1 MKKKIFEF
9 AKGLFE
15 FTKILTISF
24 TVFYFKVMMFT
35 MELAAEAVKNNYLG
49 SLAFL
54 TAAIGAVNGAAAI
67 FYRAVIGK
75 SERENLNK
83 HKPETA
89 ERKIENERDT
99 YTGDTVDI
107 ADDSN
112 YISAGDNGGSG

>member
-9 AKGLFE
+9 VKGLFE

-24 TVFYFKVMMFT
+24 TVFYFKVMLFT
-35 MELAAEAVKNNYLG
+35 MELAAEAVEKNYLG
-49 SLAFL
+49 TLAFL

-83 HKPETA
+83 HRPETA
-89 ERKIENERDT
+89 GRMIENEGDT
-99 YTGDTVDI
+99 YTGDTADI
-107 ADDSN
+107 ADGSN
-112 YISAGDNGGSG
+112 YSSTGDNGGSG